1 MSIDRLDSLLKKID
15 RLEEIPSGALRVSVA
30 RQIQTISGEAKL
42 LCQENSG
49 ELRQSIHSYSEVI
62 EGGVRGTCYTT
73 KKYAPYVEFGTG
85 PEGEANHQGISPAIT
100 PSYVQHGWGIPAY
113 AIDRND
119 AVEKYHF
126 REGVYEDSNGFQYLY
141 YYTNGQPAHPFMYPA
156 LKNNEDKVVKSL
168 SADLQKEIKKV

>member
-1 MSIDRLDSLLKKID
+1 MSINRLDSLLQKID
-15 RLEEIPSGALRVSVA
+15 KLEDIPGGALRVSVA
-30 RQIQTISGEAKL
+30 RQAHTVSDEAKI

-62 EGGVRGTCYTT
+62 EGGVRGICYTA
-73 KKYAPYVEFGTG
+73 KNYAPYVEFGTG
-85 PEGEANHQGISPAIT
+85 PVGDANHQGISPAIE

-126 REGVYEDSNGFQYLY
+126 KEGVYEDSNGFQYLY

-156 LKNNEDKVVKSL
+156 LKNNEDKIIKNL
-168 SADLQKEIKKV
+168 SADLQKEFKKI